1 MQVDIKDILNSGMI
15 EEYVLGTLPEAEVQE
30 LNRLRELHPEIDEEI
45 IRTEEAMVRAF
56 SKPAP
61 VAWKKEILS
70 ALPSAD
76 TTAAAASPEIPAPAL
91 QVRRNNTFK
100 WVAVAAGLLLVLSLG
115 FNMKQSGD
123 LKESLAGMDKMRKE
137 NESMQAQL
145 NGARE
150 DMNGM
155 DRTLQAVFKPGTQK
169 IVMQGT
175 PAYAQNSSV
184 VYWNPESGEVYWDGR
199 SLPALPAGNQYQLWA
214 IVDGKPQNGG
224 LYDPNRKDTR
234 MLAALKAQAFAVT
247 IEPEGGSRNPSLDK
261 MVVMANVKS

>member
-70 ALPSAD
+70 ALPS
-76 TTAAAASPEIPAPAL
+76 PETPAPAL
-91 QVRRNNTFK
+91 QLRRNNTFK

-137 NESMQAQL
+137 NENMQAQL
-145 NGARE
+145 NGALA

-155 DRTLQAVFKPGTQK
+155 DQTLQAVFKPGTQK

-224 LYDPNRKDTR
+224 LYDPARRDTR
-234 MLAALKAQAFAVT
+234 MLAATKAQAFAVT

-261 MVVMANVKS
+261 MVVMANVRS